1 MSKGFVTEGL
11 GKFGPFGK
19 YNEVVVVNNETKTFH
34 TGETLGAAAL
44 IVGESSATGTITL
57 ARGGAIDISHLTV
70 GVLYEIGISSI
81 TVNAKDVY
89 VLKR

>member
-1 MSKGFVTEGL
+1 MSKGMAAQYL
-11 GKFGPFGK
+11 DKFGPFGK
-19 YNEVVVVNNETKTFH
+19 YNEVVLVNNATKTF
-34 TGETLGAAAL
+34 TVGTDVGAAAI

>member
-1 MSKGFVTEGL
+1 MNEFVTDGL
-11 GKFGPFGK
+11 STFGPFGR
-19 YNEVVVVNNETKTFH
+19 YNEVVVVNNETRTFSS
-34 TGETLGAAAL
+34 GNDLGAAAF
-44 IVGESSATGTITL
+44 IIGETAVGTVTL
-57 ARGGAIDISHLTV
+57 AKGGVINLAHLTV

>member
-1 MSKGFVTEGL
+1 MSKGFVTDDL

-34 TGETLGAAAL
+34 TGATLGAAAF
-44 IVGESSATGTITL
+44 IISEACTGTVTL
-57 ARGGAIDISHLTV
+57 ARGGVIDLSKLTA

-81 TVNAKDVY
+81 TVNNKDIY

>member
-1 MSKGFVTEGL
+1 MNEFVTDGL
-11 GKFGPFGK
+11 STFGPFGR
-19 YNEVVVVNNETKTFH
+19 YNEVVVVNNETRAFSS
-34 TGETLGAAAL
+34 GNGLGAAAF
-44 IVGESSATGTITL
+44 IVGESSATGTVTL
-57 ARGGAIDISHLTV
+57 AKGGVIDLSHLTV